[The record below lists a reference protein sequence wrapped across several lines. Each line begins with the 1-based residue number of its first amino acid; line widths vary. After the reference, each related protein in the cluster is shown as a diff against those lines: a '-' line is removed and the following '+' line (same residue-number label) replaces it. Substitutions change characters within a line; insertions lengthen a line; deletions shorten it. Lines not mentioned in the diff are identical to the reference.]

1 MGRSNWKETPKQA
14 KDLYRSFLSDLAG
27 ARADD
32 IGRNL
37 KKITNLKARDKYRDY
52 QNNAIKAT
60 EHMMGW
66 PELKKANFVA
76 LAEGDQRY
84 YDVQRKRRRS
94 VECHGVEVAQGLRPA
109 RAHPVPSP
117 HPVAK
122 DQRRVLRPGPHVP
135 PDQVR
140 VERQAHPFRR
150 FQCPRPRVGRQSPA
164 EEKEE
169 EGRPSVSPR
178 AGREGDRCPETH
190 QVLLRRLRRSPA
202 CPPLCFRV

>member
-84 YDVQRKRRRS
+84 YDVQRKRRASSATASSATASRWRKA
-94 VECHGVEVAQGLRPA
+94 CAQLGRTQYRRRILLPRTSAGYCAPGRTFPRIKSAWSGKHIRFGDSSAPA
-109 RAHPVPSP
+109 RASAASHQRKKKKKKVAPLSRRALVARATGVPK
-117 HPVAK
+117 HI
-122 DQRRVLRPGPHVP
+122 
-135 PDQVR
+135 
-140 VERQAHPFRR
+140 R
-150 FQCPRPRVGRQSPA
+150 F
-164 EEKEE
+164 
-169 EGRPSVSPR
+169 
-178 AGREGDRCPETH
+178 
-190 QVLLRRLRRSPA
+190 
-202 CPPLCFRV
+202 F